1 MPEAFIIRPIRFHY
15 RKKAPPSGELSP
27 KVTERVSAVENIEK
41 LGFSTHRTG
50 VLPVVE
56 NSDRDFSNLER
67 AKAHRGMHCEK
78 QRKILDFLFYKRQN
92 ARINPHVF
100 PAKDRF
106 LYGLYKRASFLW
118 WKTRWKKW
126 KTSLETPL
134 LFHKNGG
141 KPGGK
146 SEKILR
152 KGGFVTL
159 FGCDGSG
166 TGEICAVVY
175 QHGNK
180 VFPSPS
186 FLECPAQSWY
196 NTIDILQI
204 LSGRETA

>member
-1 MPEAFIIRPIRFHY
+1 
-15 RKKAPPSGELSP
+15 
-27 KVTERVSAVENIEK
+27 VENLEK
-41 LGFSTHRTG
+41 IGFSTHRPG
-50 VLPVVE
+50 GLPVVE

-67 AKAHRGMHCEK
+67 AKARRGMHCKK
-78 QRKILDFLFYKRQN
+78 QRKILDFLFYKRQS
-92 ARINPHVF
+92 ARIFPHVF

-152 KGGFVTL
+152 KGGFATL

-166 TGEICAVVY
+166 TEEICAVVY